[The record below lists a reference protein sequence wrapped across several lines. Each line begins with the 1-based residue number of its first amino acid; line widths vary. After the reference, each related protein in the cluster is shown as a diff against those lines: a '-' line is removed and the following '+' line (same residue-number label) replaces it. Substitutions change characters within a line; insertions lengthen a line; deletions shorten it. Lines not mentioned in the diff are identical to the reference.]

1 MNNHIYYFYIL
12 LFLLIILSIGID
24 IFLVKGELSVKKSLQ
39 QLLLWVSFSGLFFA
53 TLLVFK
59 NTDIALKY
67 ISGYVIEM
75 SLSIDNVFVFIL
87 IFQQYKI
94 KNSDSRKLLLLGI
107 LLAIVLRILFITIGI
122 QLIDRF
128 AWILF
133 LFGPILIYTGV
144 KIMTE
149 KTETEKEIKDNAFML
164 WIQKTFRF
172 SKEDPRGK
180 YIIQINQKHYFT
192 TLSLVVILL
201 GMTDFVFALDSIPT
215 IISLVKTDK
224 INPFTSD
231 EILVIYASN
240 IFAILG
246 LRALFVILK
255 NMASQFYYL
264 QKAIGVVLLFIGL
277 KMLLE
282 FLHIHIGIG
291 LYLFIIL
298 IILSIGILLSK
309 IIPKKNNGNFKI
321 N

>member
-1 MNNHIYYFYIL
+1 MNNHSYYFYIL

-53 TLLVFK
+53 ALLVFK

-94 KNSDSRKLLLLGI
+94 KNSDSRKLLLIGI
-107 LLAIVLRILFITIGI
+107 LLAIVLRILFIAVGI
-122 QLIDRF
+122 ELIDRF

-149 KTETEKEIKDNAFML
+149 KTETEKEIKDNIFMR
-164 WIQKTFRF
+164 WIQKAFRF

-180 YIIQINQKHYFT
+180 YIIQINHKHYFT

-201 GMTDFVFALDSIPT
+201 GITDFVFALDSIPT

-224 INPFTSD
+224 THPFTSD

-264 QKAIGVVLLFIGL
+264 QKAIGVVLIFIGL

-291 LYLFIIL
+291 LSLLIIL
-298 IILSIGILLSK
+298 IILSIGIVLSK
-309 IIPKKNNGNFKI
+309 IIPEKK
-321 N
+321 